1 VSASGQTANR
11 ATQAAAAAWAFASV
25 FYFLQ
30 YILRSAPA
38 VMVPDLTAALGVTA
52 GGLSALLGL
61 FYWGYAPFHL
71 VAGLAMDQV
80 GPRRVM
86 PVAAVTAGVGCLLF
100 ATGVPVLCALGCFVQ
115 GSASAF
121 ALVGCAY
128 IATTRFPPSRA
139 ASLIGATQM
148 FGMAGALAS
157 SFLIAPAIA
166 AGLGWRVVWLILGIA
181 TLPLAALLFV
191 FIPPRGDVR
200 GAPAARGAW
209 TTALSAMSAV
219 VSNPQSILCG
229 LIAGLMFIPT
239 TIFTLVWGV
248 RFLQEGHD
256 LPYMVAALRSA
267 SVAAGWIIGS
277 PLLGVIS
284 DRIGRRK
291 PVILGSAAVLL
302 ASLALILY
310 APAGAFPPFSLGLVA
325 GMASGGAMI
334 LYTVAKEANRPE
346 HSGTATGVTGFV
358 NFSVSALL
366 GPVFGMLLFNA
377 SEGAERELGH
387 YQSAF
392 QPLLYAVG
400 LAILLAFLLRETG
413 PAAGRARTVGAA
425 APETP

>member
-1 VSASGQTANR
+1 
-11 ATQAAAAAWAFASV
+11 
-25 FYFLQ
+25 
-30 YILRSAPA
+30 
-38 VMVPDLTAALGVTA
+38 MVPELTAVLGVSA

-86 PVAAVTAGVGCLLF
+86 PVAAVTAGLGCLLF
-100 ATGVPVLCALGCFVQ
+100 ATGQRVLCGLGCFIQ
-115 GSASAF
+115 GCASAF

-166 AGLGWRVVWLILGIA
+166 AGLGWRTVWLILGVA
-181 TLPLAALLFV
+181 TLPLAALLFA

-200 GAPAARGAW
+200 GARAAGGAW
-209 TTALSAMSAV
+209 TTALSAISAV

-239 TIFTLVWGV
+239 TVFTLVWGV

-277 PLLGVIS
+277 PMLGVIS

-302 ASLALILY
+302 VSLALILY
-310 APAGAFPPFSLGLVA
+310 APAGVFPPFSLGLVA

-334 LYTVAKEANRPE
+334 LYTVAKETNRPE
-346 HSGTATGVTGFV
+346 YSGTATGVTGLV

-366 GPVFGMLLFNA
+366 GPLFGMLLVQA
-377 SEGAERELGH
+377 SQGEERELGH
-387 YQSAF
+387 YQAAF
-392 QPLLYAVG
+392 QPLLYGVG

-413 PAAGRARTVGAA
+413 PAASQDRAVAA
-425 APETP
+425 TASETS